1 MQQVPIQKIYWE
13 SFLFVLKQSSEQ
25 LARDISES
33 LGQPAPPLLKAI
45 RENTMNAYIF
55 DESANAEIDIETM
68 RCKHF
73 VPYSNSSS
81 VYVACRNPIL
91 WSSTPGVLNTRC
103 VEHAHSPSIKLDTMC
118 EGRIITIP
126 SSEEEYILQGSNVY
140 TKDMKIIGHY
150 NQSTNKFYRFK

>member
-45 RENTMNAYIF
+45 RENTMSAYIF
-55 DESANAEIDIETM
+55 DESANSEVDVESM

-73 VPYSNSSS
+73 VSYSNSTC
-81 VYVACRNPIL
+81 VYVPCQNPIL

-103 VEHAHSPSIKLDTMC
+103 VEHAHSASLNMEKIPS
-118 EGRIITIP
+118 GRIIKLANSDEI
-126 SSEEEYILQGSNVY
+126 YILQDIYVY
-140 TKDMKIIGHY
+140 TKNMKLIGQF
-150 NQSTNKFYRFK
+150 NKSMNKFYRFQ